1 MEALKKEHPS
11 IKEVRG
17 MGLIVGVQIDA
28 DLGAIVA
35 KAMEKGLLL
44 ITAGSNAIRF
54 VPPLVVTKKK
64 LIGPCR
70 FFLNVYKK
78 MGQVVPF
85 RLSKTI
91 IGYRQ
96 SLLHVVTWG
105 SDPTHRS
112 GYGIACPILRAG
124 SRQENAYL

>member
-1 MEALKKEHPS
+1 AKYVIETLIAPGFFEAVVEKGEYLKTKLEALKKDHPA

-54 VPPLVVTKKK
+54 VPPLVVTKAEIDQAVQIFSEC
-64 LIGPCR
+64 L
-70 FFLNVYKK
+70 
-78 MGQVVPF
+78 
-85 RLSKTI
+85 
-91 IGYRQ
+91 
-96 SLLHVVTWG
+96 
-105 SDPTHRS
+105 
-112 GYGIACPILRAG
+112 
-124 SRQENAYL
+124 